1 MLQGFWMGILTTSG
15 SVARVVGPIFVSFI
29 YEKYGTWLL
38 FGLVALSLALSFIVT
53 VLAYRQLVP
62 YDLSVRNRPFLQQI
76 QFWKGWTGIR
86 QQQPSSPQPQ
96 KKEMKTTFSSPP
108 TSFTSSPIKANEV
121 SNGDA
126 GAVAAGRRLE
136 NFQSITEESEE

>member
-1 MLQGFWMGILTTSG
+1 MGILTTSG
-15 SVARVVGPIFVSFI
+15 SVSRVVGPIFVSFI

-108 TSFTSSPIKANEV
+108 PSFTSSPIKANEV

-126 GAVAAGRRLE
+126 GAAGRRLE
-136 NFQSITEESEE
+136 NYWSITEESEENQKEME

>member
-1 MLQGFWMGILTTSG
+1 MGILTTSG
-15 SVARVVGPIFVSFI
+15 SVSRVVGPIFVSFI

-86 QQQPSSPQPQ
+86 QAQLQ
-96 KKEMKTTFSSPP
+96 KKEMKTTFSSPPPP

-126 GAVAAGRRLE
+126 GAQERRLK
-136 NFQSITEESEE
+136 NFQSITEE